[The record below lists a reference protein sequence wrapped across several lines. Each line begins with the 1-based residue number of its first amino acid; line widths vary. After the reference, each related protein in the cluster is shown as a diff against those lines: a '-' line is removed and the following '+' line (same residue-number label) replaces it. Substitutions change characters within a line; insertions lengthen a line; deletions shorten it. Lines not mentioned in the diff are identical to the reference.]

1 MTTRKLYPSDVSDE
15 EWAFVAPYLALVRE
29 DAPQRNHDLREVFNG
44 LRWIMR
50 TGSAWRYMPHDLP
63 PWEAVYQ
70 QTRRW
75 LEAGVFEEM
84 VHDLRV
90 LLRLSEGK
98 APDPRATI
106 LDSRTLQST
115 PESGS
120 RGGYEGTRGG
130 GYLGTLA
137 RLACDTSQRAG
148 ARVCGRVGRD
158 CARGHGR
165 VGGTGIRGPRI
176 YRREASYGS
185 GDSWHEVGSGQVRRG
200 EAGLRAA
207 TAPLGRGAGFRMG
220 IAVSTANEGLREAA
234 CHFGGAALCR
244 LRLPLPPASDRHP
257 RRGFITP
264 SRATETRVE
273 KSSRYLSDGFFGIF

>member
-1 MTTRKLYPSDVSDE
+1 MDHAYRLCLALYATRLAAVGSRLPADE
-15 EWAFVAPYLALVRE
+15 EVARGWRLRGDGPRFACTLAAFGGQSTRSE
-29 DAPQRNHDLREVFNG
+29 GNHTG
-44 LRWIMR
+44 L
-50 TGSAWRYMPHDLP
+50 PHP
-63 PWEAVYQ
+63 AIH
-70 QTRRW
+70 
-75 LEAGVFEEM
+75 AGE
-84 VHDLRV
+84 
-90 LLRLSEGK
+90 RLSG
-98 APDPRATI
+98 R
-106 LDSRTLQST
+106 LR
-115 PESGS
+115 
-120 RGGYEGTRGG
+120 RGEAQEGYEGTRGG

-220 IAVSTANEGLREAA
+220 IAISTANEGLREAA
-234 CHFGGAALCR
+234 RHFGGAALCR

-264 SRATETRVE
+264 SRQVPCSQPHWDATSRLLLPQILTSVCGVCPL
-273 KSSRYLSDGFFGIF
+273 SSTQSKPGCTIERSAAQLG